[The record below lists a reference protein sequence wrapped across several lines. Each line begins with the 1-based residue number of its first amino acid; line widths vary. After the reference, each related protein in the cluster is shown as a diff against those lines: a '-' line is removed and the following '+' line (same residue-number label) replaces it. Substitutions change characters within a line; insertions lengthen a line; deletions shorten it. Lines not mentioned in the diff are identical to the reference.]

1 MDLREALRTTG
12 AAREF
17 DGTTIERSVIYDLLD
32 TARFAPNGG
41 NRQGWR
47 VVVVDD
53 PVRRRALRDAYL
65 PVWYEYLAQ
74 AKAGL
79 VPFAPVT
86 DRAAETAATARADE
100 EARAAAQG
108 PGGFAQHPD
117 HAPVLLLLLAD
128 LRFVAALDRDAS
140 RYTLVRGASIYH
152 SPSP

>member
-65 PVWYEYLAQ
+65 PGWYEYLAQ

-86 DRAAETAATARADE
+86 DRAAETAATARAGQE
-100 EARAAAQG
+100 GTGARNWG
-108 PGGFAQHPD
+108 SG
-117 HAPVLLLLLAD
+117 
-128 LRFVAALDRDAS
+128 
-140 RYTLVRGASIYH
+140 
-152 SPSP
+152 